1 MGLGVH
7 GGGLGVVNWLAKH
20 NLTVKVTDLK
30 TRSALRQSLT
40 PLAKY
45 PQIKYRLGS
54 HAAADFAWADVVIAS
69 PDVRSDN
76 QYLQIARQA
85 GAEIYNDVSFFMKL
99 CPARV
104 IGVTGT
110 KGKSTTASLL
120 YAFLRAGKRKVYLGG
135 NIRIS
140 PFTFLDKL
148 KVNDWVVLE
157 ASSWQ
162 CEGLAAIKRSPQIS
176 LLTNLDRDHL
186 NTYKTYADYVRAK
199 SLLFK
204 YQTKADWAIFNND
217 DVPSRRLAKK
227 MPAAKKYFSL
237 RSRSGNYVQAGRLY
251 YRGKFLLKVEDLP
264 LIGQHNLSNIL
275 GALAVAEILRLTLSD
290 LRRALLTY
298 RPLSGR
304 LQLIREKR
312 GVRYINDTTAT
323 APSAVI
329 ASLQALTAP
338 LILIA
343 GGVDKKLDLERL
355 AKVISGRVRRL
366 ILLPGSATDKLV
378 VFLKRL
384 GYQDYQ
390 LADSMAAAVQM
401 AATLARRGE
410 VVLLSPGAASFG
422 LFINEFDRGDK
433 FNQAVKTL

>member
-1 MGLGVH
+1 
-7 GGGLGVVNWLAKH
+7 
-20 NLTVKVTDLK
+20 
-30 TRSALRQSLT
+30 
-40 PLAKY
+40 
-45 PQIKYRLGS
+45 
-54 HAAADFAWADVVIAS
+54 
-69 PDVRSDN
+69 
-76 QYLQIARQA
+76 
-85 GAEIYNDVSFFMKL
+85 
-99 CPARV
+99 
-104 IGVTGT
+104 
-110 KGKSTTASLL
+110 
-120 YAFLRAGKRKVYLGG
+120 
-135 NIRIS
+135 
-140 PFTFLDKL
+140 
-148 KVNDWVVLE
+148 
-157 ASSWQ
+157 
-162 CEGLAAIKRSPQIS
+162 
-176 LLTNLDRDHL
+176 
-186 NTYKTYADYVRAK
+186 
-199 SLLFK
+199 
-204 YQTKADWAIFNND
+204 
-217 DVPSRRLAKK
+217 
-227 MPAAKKYFSL
+227 
-237 RSRSGNYVQAGRLY
+237 VQAGRLY